1 MYIDKIK
8 IVNFKSFEGEFE
20 LKFNKDLNI
29 IVGDNE
35 AGKSTILEAINLVL
49 SGLVGGKYI
58 KNELSQY
65 FFNNNVVSRYLT
77 EIADNGT
84 AELPYILIEVYLEGS
99 DLARLEGDDNTDDT
113 KAKGVYLRIAFDDRY
128 QSEYEELIKKG
139 TISTLPLEYYD
150 IYWGSFAREAT
161 TGRTIPVKTA
171 FIDSSSA
178 RFYNGSD
185 IYISRIVKEFLETED
200 IVAVSQA
207 HRKMKDVFSEDASI
221 LNINTK
227 IKTASKISDK
237 EVKLSVDLST
247 KNAWEGSLLTYLDDV
262 PFHYIGKGE
271 QSIVK
276 TKLAL
281 SHKKSKEACVILVE
295 EPENHLSYT
304 KLNQLLGDIINHKEN
319 KQVIV
324 TTHSS
329 FVANKLG
336 LESLVI
342 LNDHKTVRLNALSD
356 DTQTFFAKL
365 AGYDTLRLILCKKAI
380 LVEGDS
386 DELIVQ
392 RAYMDSHDSRLPIQD
407 SVDVI
412 SVGTS
417 FLRFLEIAEKINQ
430 PVVVITDNDGDVA
443 AIKKK
448 YENYLDNSKKDFID
462 ISYDDEVDSGAL
474 EINGKKFN
482 YNTLEPKLV
491 KANSLDV
498 FNKIL
503 GTDYKNLDDLHK
515 HMRKNKTDC
524 ALKVYT
530 SAEKIVFPRYIVD
543 AVK

>member
-1 MYIDKIK
+1 
-8 IVNFKSFEGEFE
+8 
-20 LKFNKDLNI
+20 
-29 IVGDNE
+29 
-35 AGKSTILEAINLVL
+35 
-49 SGLVGGKYI
+49 
-58 KNELSQY
+58 
-65 FFNNNVVSRYLT
+65 
-77 EIADNGT
+77 
-84 AELPYILIEVYLEGS
+84 
-99 DLARLEGDDNTDDT
+99 
-113 KAKGVYLRIAFDDRY
+113 
-128 QSEYEELIKKG
+128 
-139 TISTLPLEYYD
+139 
-150 IYWGSFAREAT
+150 
-161 TGRTIPVKTA
+161 
-171 FIDSSSA
+171 
-178 RFYNGSD
+178 
-185 IYISRIVKEFLETED
+185 
-200 IVAVSQA
+200 
-207 HRKMKDVFSEDASI
+207 MKDVFSEDASI

-247 KNAWEGSLLTYLDDV
+247 KNAWEGSLLIYLDDV

-392 RAYMDSHDSRLPIQD
+392 TH
-407 SVDVI
+407 
-412 SVGTS
+412 
-417 FLRFLEIAEKINQ
+417 
-430 PVVVITDNDGDVA
+430 
-443 AIKKK
+443 
-448 YENYLDNSKKDFID
+448 
-462 ISYDDEVDSGAL
+462 
-474 EINGKKFN
+474 
-482 YNTLEPKLV
+482 
-491 KANSLDV
+491 
-498 FNKIL
+498 
-503 GTDYKNLDDLHK
+503 
-515 HMRKNKTDC
+515 
-524 ALKVYT
+524 
-530 SAEKIVFPRYIVD
+530 
-543 AVK
+543 